1 MKTFTKDGEIIV
13 INPRATEKINTL
25 LAEGWV
31 EVELGA

>member
-1 MKTFTKDGEIIV
+1 MKTFTKDGEIKV
-13 INPRATEKINTL
+13 VNPRAIETIQTL